1 MGVGNHQTI
10 NQEVTA
16 KALGVKKTEGKTKL
30 LASKYSLTRTG
41 DICI

>member
-16 KALGVKKTEGKTKL
+16 KALGVKKRKDRPKFYPANTG
-30 LASKYSLTRTG
+30 LTRTG